1 MFLAAA
7 PTGVLTAGP
16 TLKQIYG
23 KGVAYLWKNEGVAP
37 LRELLYIAHFANSPL
52 GHISSTP
59 VCRLQCIGSVSAW
72 VGAGN
77 GSFKREGFKVL
88 LQLQSW
94 RRHTQ
99 PRDGIYSA
107 RYSYSYLPIEQNFWS
122 NWNCTL
128 QVRVIFKLRYWEGDV
143 AQQVIADS
151 DVGCSEFF
159 WVALKMS

>member
-77 GSFKREGFKVL
+77 GSFKREASKYFYNCRVGVVILSLEMAF
-88 LQLQSW
+88 
-94 RRHTQ
+94 T
-99 PRDGIYSA
+99 PPDI
-107 RYSYSYLPIEQNFWS
+107 PI
-122 NWNCTL
+122 L
-128 QVRVIFKLRYWEGDV
+128 IFPLNRIFGATET
-143 AQQVIADS
+143 
-151 DVGCSEFF
+151 
-159 WVALKMS
+159 ALCK